1 MPIRRAFLALL
12 VLAAMAPAARAQI
25 PPPRPDD
32 EITLSLRAEGFVET
46 GTALVTMAFDTAL
59 EGAGV
64 ATMRDRLNEVLGGF
78 AKNSEWRFT
87 RFDRVVDPAGLE
99 RWRVEAEARLP
110 EGDLAGLADKA
121 KAASRPGIQV
131 RLAGIDFTPTLDERE
146 AGFAKLRAEIYAQ
159 AEAELARLK
168 AAIADRPYRIKRV
181 NFQIDGQPPRPV
193 PLPGMLR
200 AEPQAAQMAQAPQS
214 FAAEPSVARHIALT
228 ALVTL
233 AASAPQP

>member
-1 MPIRRAFLALL
+1 MSIRLTLLVAFL
-12 VLAAMAPAARAQI
+12 LASLAPARAQI

-32 EITLSLRAEGFVET
+32 EVTLTLHAEGFVET
-46 GTALVTMAFDTAL
+46 GTALVRVAFDTAL

-64 ATMRDRLNEVLGGF
+64 AQMRERLKEVL
-78 AKNSEWRFT
+78 ARLADQADWRFT

-110 EGDLAGLADKA
+110 ESLLAGLADKA
-121 KAASRPGIQV
+121 KAGSRPGIQA
-131 RLAGIDFTPTLDERE
+131 RIAGIDFTPTLAERE
-146 AGFAKLRAEIYAQ
+146 AGYAKLRASLYGE

-168 AAIADRPYRIKRV
+168 AAVSDRAYRIKRV
-181 NFQIDGQPPRPV
+181 AFSAEGEPPRPL
-193 PLPGMLR
+193 PLPGGAMR
-200 AEPQAAQMAQAPQS
+200 AEQMAQAPQQS
-214 FAAEPSVARHIALT
+214 SAEPSVARHIALT